1 VKIMNQYF
9 NEMTIAV
16 KNHKGLILQY
26 VGDEI
31 EAVFG
36 APVGFD
42 DHPEM
47 AVQAALQMRERLI
60 HLNQRLVKQG
70 FSPLSHGIGI
80 HSGAVLAGN
89 IGSQERMA
97 YSLTG
102 DTVNTAS
109 RIEGLTK
116 SYQCDIILS
125 QTTHNLLT
133 ESYETTQLPPV
144 SVKGKQD
151 ELIVYKLLK

>member
-1 VKIMNQYF
+1 
-9 NEMTIAV
+9 
-16 KNHKGLILQY
+16 
-26 VGDEI
+26 
-31 EAVFG
+31 
-36 APVGFD
+36 
-42 DHPEM
+42 
-47 AVQAALQMRERLI
+47 
-60 HLNQRLVKQG
+60 
-70 FSPLSHGIGI
+70 
-80 HSGAVLAGN
+80 VLAGN